1 MNCPRIDDYFR
12 SLDEGRIPVGRGFR
26 FAEADLRLYV
36 LFQMLHGLGVDR
48 LLYGQLFGVD
58 PLDEHADIW
67 RAVVER
73 EWAVVEPGRIALV
86 GDGVFYTPLIQ
97 GLLAV
102 GRLDEMR
109 RARLGRRTSRSA
121 ELAMALEVTE

>member
-48 LLYGQLFGVD
+48 SLYGQLFRVD
-58 PLDEHADIW
+58 PLAEHADIW

-73 EWAVVEPGRIALV
+73 EWAAVEPGRIALV

>member
-1 MNCPRIDDYFR
+1 MK
-12 SLDEGRIPVGRGFR
+12 DESPWAAASGSRRQTCASTCSSRCSTGSASTGS
-26 FAEADLRLYV
+26 
-36 LFQMLHGLGVDR
+36 
-48 LLYGQLFGVD
+48 LYGQLFGVD

-67 RAVVER
+67 RALVER
-73 EWAVVEPGRIALV
+73 EWVVVEPGRIALV